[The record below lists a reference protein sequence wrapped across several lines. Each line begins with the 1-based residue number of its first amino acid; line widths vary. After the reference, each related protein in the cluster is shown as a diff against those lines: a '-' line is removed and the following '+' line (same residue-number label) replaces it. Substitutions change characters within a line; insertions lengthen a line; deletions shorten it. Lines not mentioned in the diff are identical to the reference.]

1 MSIRVH
7 RQKPAPV
14 PTTTSLDPGSLRR
27 IFRLHAHRLTAIAG
41 LAVLALINAT
51 LYGAESDI
59 SEDIIYNSDGGGSI
73 ESIGDVRVT
82 TLRVNVRIRQGLT
95 EIFGDTARLEQNI
108 DTGDL
113 IRVTVEGSPARFV
126 RNAPDDSLSITGH
139 STSIVYYNQTLE
151 GMTEPVSVVEFLGD
165 ANFNRGRTA
174 LQCSQIKHIVETG
187 STDSPG
193 PCSGILAPTAN

>member
-1 MSIRVH
+1 MRAS
-7 RQKPAPV
+7 RQKPAQVPV
-14 PTTTSLDPGSLRR
+14 TMSHALTSLRR
-27 IFRLHAHRLTAIAG
+27 TCQSRALKLAAITG
-41 LAVLALINAT
+41 LAALAAVSAP
-51 LYGAESDI
+51 LYGAPSDI
-59 SEDIIYNSDGGGSI
+59 SEDIIYNSEGGGSI

-126 RNAPDDSLSITGH
+126 RAAPDDSLSITGH
-139 STSIVYYNQTLE
+139 STSIVYYNQVLE
-151 GMTEPVSVVEFLGD
+151 NVTEPVSVVEFLGD

-193 PCSGILAPTAN
+193 PCSGILAPATN